1 MTTVEKLHLRQ
12 PRSLRHQL
20 LAAYHS
26 ANHLDD
32 GAVYI
37 ALTTWQRVQ
46 VMKLSRVYARHLL
59 YVPFYLPSAVQHVEA
74 LTTGAEHE
82 HADHD
87 LPFTHHYKDGEVEE
101 AVKLKASRIK

>member
-1 MTTVEKLHLRQ
+1 MSHEWIEARL
-12 PRSLRHQL
+12 P
-20 LAAYHS
+20 
-26 ANHLDD
+26 
-32 GAVYI
+32 GAVSD
-37 ALTTWQRVQ
+37 QRLVDII
-46 VMKLSRVYARHLL
+46 LRSGYSRHLL